1 MSLGWTKEETVEA
14 LLKKAGVR
22 GPMTQALK
30 DSIKLIR
37 YRSEKVEM
45 DFEVSYISYS
55 LFAHRNDQF
64 FLINP
69 ISKFRSLSGKC
80 STCLL

>member
-1 MSLGWTKEETVEA
+1 MLLKAVNFLTLKTFSSGWTKEETVEA

-45 DFEVSYISYS
+45 DFEVSFKASTS
-55 LFAHRNDQF
+55 LHCV
-64 FLINP
+64 P
-69 ISKFRSLSGKC
+69 KE
-80 STCLL
+80 